1 MKVSVVMPVYNEGVS
16 VRNAYGETVAMFASQ
31 MPQHEYELIFV
42 DDGSHDDTYAHLV
55 EIAARDV
62 QVVVIK
68 LARNCGS
75 HTAVRAGFEYASGD
89 VGCYLPCDLQ
99 EPPDLIPRLLEALI
113 DPVKIVWAVRSG
125 RPESFSDR
133 LASRIFFSLG
143 RLMVSENIAPMGAGM
158 FLLGKEAMRALPLY
172 RERNL
177 TLDGLLYTMGY
188 VQAHVPYERKPRV
201 HGRSKWTLSKRL
213 KMFAD
218 FFVGYSY
225 APIRLMSYLG
235 ITVAAVGFLYGLF
248 VMVNRC
254 FLAQPIAGW
263 TSLMLVL
270 LLIGGLQMVMMGVM
284 GEYVWRALD
293 EARGRP
299 LYIVEKLHLS
309 GATATASPEHST
321 RAADGSE

>member
-1 MKVSVVMPVYNEGVS
+1 MTGVQTCALPIS
-16 VRNAYGETVAMFASQ
+16 
-31 MPQHEYELIFV
+31 L
-42 DDGSHDDTYAHLV
+42 
-55 EIAARDV
+55 
-62 QVVVIK
+62 IK
-68 LARNCGS
+68 LTHNCGS
-75 HTAVRAGFEYASGD
+75 HTAVRAGFEHATGD

-99 EPPDLIPRLLEALI
+99 EPPDLIPRLMEALV
-113 DPVKIVWAVRSG
+113 DPVKIVWAVRVG
-125 RPESFSDR
+125 RPESFPDR
-133 LASRIFFSLG
+133 IASRIFFSLG
-143 RLMVSENIAPMGAGM
+143 RIMVSGNIAPMGAGM

-177 TLDGLLYTMGY
+177 TLDGLLYTMGF
-188 VQAHVPYERKPRV
+188 VQAHVPYERRSRI

-235 ITVAAVGFLYGLF
+235 IGVAAVGFLYGLV
-248 VMVNRC
+248 VMVNRF

-270 LLIGGLQMVMMGVM
+270 LLIGGVQMTMMGVI

-299 LYIVEKLHLS
+299 LYIIEKLHRS
-309 GATATASPEHST
+309 RAAAAVSPEPTT